1 MVDIFDKPLKASL
14 RLRGYDYSQAG
25 YYYVTICTEE
35 CRCFFGD
42 IIEGNVH
49 LNDSG
54 KIVQAVWDDLPRRF
68 PGVTL
73 DEYIIMPNHMH
84 GIIVQ
89 SGEPMATKVAP
100 ELGKI
105 IRAFKAV
112 SAHKIRTSS
121 QPGFTWQH
129 DFYDHII
136 RRNGELD
143 RIRAY
148 IVDNPM
154 RWSISHDNHQE

>member
-1 MVDIFDKPLKASL
+1 MTDIPGRPLKLSL
-14 RLRGYDYSQAG
+14 RLRDYDYSQAG

-35 CRCFFGD
+35 RRCYFGEV
-42 IIEGNVH
+42 IEGNVH

-54 KIVQAVWDDLPRRF
+54 KIVQSVWNDLPRRF

-84 GIIVQ
+84 GIVVQ
-89 SGEPMATKVAP
+89 SEKTVAP
-100 ELGKI
+100 KAAPALGQI

-112 SAHKIRTSS
+112 STHKIRTSL
-121 QPGFTWQH
+121 QPGFAWQI

-148 IVDNPM
+148 IVNNPM
-154 RWSISHDNHQE
+154 RWSLARDNHQE